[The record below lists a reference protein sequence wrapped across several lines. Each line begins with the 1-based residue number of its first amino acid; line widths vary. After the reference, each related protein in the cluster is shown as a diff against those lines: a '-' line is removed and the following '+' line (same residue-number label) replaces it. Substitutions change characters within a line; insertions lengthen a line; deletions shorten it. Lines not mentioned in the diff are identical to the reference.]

1 MSWQKKETSKLENR
15 STDISQ
21 SEKQNGKE
29 KKKKKKNRSETQKP
43 VRHH

>member
-29 KKKKKKNRSETQKP
+29 KKKKKKTDQRLRNL
-43 VRHH
+43 